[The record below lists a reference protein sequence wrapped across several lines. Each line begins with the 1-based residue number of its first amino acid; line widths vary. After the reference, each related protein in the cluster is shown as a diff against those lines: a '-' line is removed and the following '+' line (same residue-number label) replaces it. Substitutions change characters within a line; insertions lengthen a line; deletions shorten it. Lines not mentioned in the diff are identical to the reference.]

1 MDGAAPLLPCAFVAS
16 LLARSFV
23 CVAGMNLR
31 QIGSSIIFFTVVFWP
46 VGVYVAFVSPA
57 LMRQLDR
64 PVMALQAALFLVV
77 PIVVI
82 VLSYFPFSSQKEW
95 KRRGWV
101 IYGSWFLVGF
111 LMAYA
116 FSAALGGV
124 SMAVVEGVASPTG
137 YLQNAGAAVLLL
149 GMAHIAI
156 VPWVFIAL
164 FTLKA
169 INRRFHLWSDVVAN

>member
-1 MDGAAPLLPCAFVAS
+1 
-16 LLARSFV
+16 
-23 CVAGMNLR
+23 MNLR
-31 QIGSSIIFFTVVFWP
+31 HIGSSIIFFTVVFWP
-46 VGVYVAFVSPA
+46 VGVYLVFMSPA
-57 LMRQLDR
+57 LMPYLDR
-64 PVMALQAALFLVV
+64 PVIALQAALFLVV
-77 PIVVI
+77 PIVVV
-82 VLSYFPFSSQKEW
+82 VLSYFSFSSQKEW

-124 SMAVVEGVASPTG
+124 SMAVVESVASPARF
-137 YLQNAGAAVLLL
+137 LQYAGAAVVLLAV
-149 GMAHIAI
+149 AHIAI

>member
-1 MDGAAPLLPCAFVAS
+1 MS
-16 LLARSFV
+16 LRP
-23 CVAGMNLR
+23 
-31 QIGSSIIFFTVVFWP
+31 IGSAIIFFTVVFWP
-46 VGVYVAFVSPA
+46 VGVYLAFVTPA
-57 LMRQLDR
+57 LMPYLDR
-64 PVMALQAALFLVV
+64 PVIALQAALFLVV
-77 PIVVI
+77 PMVV
-82 VLSYFPFSSQKEW
+82 VVWSYFSFSSQKEW

-124 SMAVVEGVASPTG
+124 SMAAVEGVASPTRV
-137 YLQNAGAAVLLL
+137 LQDAGAAVVLLAV
-149 GMAHIAI
+149 AHIAI

-169 INRRFHLWSDVVAN
+169 INRRFDLWSDGVAN